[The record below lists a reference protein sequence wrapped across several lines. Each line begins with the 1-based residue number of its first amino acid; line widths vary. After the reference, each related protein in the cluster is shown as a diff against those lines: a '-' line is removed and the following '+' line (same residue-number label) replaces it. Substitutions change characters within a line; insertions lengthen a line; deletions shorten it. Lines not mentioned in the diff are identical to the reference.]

1 MTKFIE
7 ELHKES
13 VDTTSAIETFKCE
26 IYCLYL
32 LE

>member
-26 IYCLYL
+26 IYTQCN
-32 LE
+32 

>member
-7 ELHKES
+7 EFHKES

-26 IYCLYL
+26 IYTRSCK
-32 LE
+32 